1 MMLKNKFRWGYLT
14 MVLVLLAG
22 CNTPSIPIPATQAP
36 TQAAATVEATTAPL
50 VMNTAT
56 SEITVDPSGEPM
68 VATVTA
74 EPQVISDSATV
85 LEGET
90 SVLSINMRSG
100 PSTVHPVTGTYN
112 IGTVV
117 TILGQTPDHS
127 WYYVQPRDNK
137 FGWMY
142 AKFLI
147 LYSKEESIP
156 EIVPSPA
163 TRFSGKVINTAD
175 QSGVD
180 GVDIAIVQGTG
191 AEILRA
197 ETLSTETG
205 EFEVYLPTNISG
217 AWRVVIVGIDCKSK
231 IMGDTCT
238 YTGTFSPDLGITFT
252 LPDIPALQF
261 NYTP

>member
-1 MMLKNKFRWGYLT
+1 MMLKNIFRLGYLLL
-14 MVLVLLAG
+14 VLVLLAG
-22 CNTPSIPIPATQAP
+22 CNTPSIPDPATQVP
-36 TQAAATVEATTAPL
+36 TQAAPTVESTTAAL

-56 SEITVDPSGEPM
+56 IEITTDPSGEPA
-68 VATVTA
+68 VATITV
-74 EPQVISDSATV
+74 EPQAAGDTASV

-90 SVLSINMRSG
+90 TVLSINMRSG
-100 PSTVHPVTGTYN
+100 PSTVHQVAGTYN

-117 TILGQTPDHS
+117 TVLGQTPDHS

-142 AKFLI
+142 AEFLK
-147 LYSKEESIP
+147 LYTDDKPIP

-163 TRFSGKVINTAD
+163 TRFNGKVINTSD

-191 AEILRA
+191 EEVLRA
-197 ETLSTETG
+197 ETLSTENG
-205 EFEVYLPTNISG
+205 EFEVYLPTTISG
-217 AWRVVIVGIDCKSK
+217 SWRVVIVGINCTSK
-231 IMGDTCT
+231 IMSDACT

-252 LPDIPALQF
+252 MPDIPVLQF

>member
-1 MMLKNKFRWGYLT
+1 MKIDKFRWGYLM

-22 CNTPSIPIPATQAP
+22 CNTPSAPIPATQAP
-36 TQAAATVEATTAPL
+36 TLAAPTVESTTAPL
-50 VMNTAT
+50 VMKPTT
-56 SEITVDPSGEPM
+56 PEITVDPSGEPT
-68 VATVTA
+68 VATVTV
-74 EPQVISDSATV
+74 EPPVTGDLATV

-90 SVLSINMRSG
+90 TVTSINMRSG
-100 PSTVHPVTGTYN
+100 PSTVHPVAGTYN
-112 IGTVV
+112 IGTIVI
-117 TILGQTPDHS
+117 ILGQTPDQS

-142 AKFLI
+142 AEYLK
-147 LYSKEESIP
+147 LYDEEEPIAQ
-156 EIVPSPA
+156 IVPSPA
-163 TRFSGKVINTAD
+163 TRFGGKVVNTSD

-191 AEILRA
+191 EEILRA
-197 ETLSTETG
+197 ETLSTGTG
-205 EFEVYLPTNISG
+205 EFEVYLPNTISG
-217 AWRVVIVGIDCKSK
+217 AWRVVIVGVDCESN
-231 IMGDTCT
+231 IMSDGCT